1 MNDNSAAAATAASV
15 IGGMIIGYGIVLVAI
30 LAFTVWIYWRIFVKA
45 GYNGALALLNLVPGV
60 GPLVVMVIL
69 AFGRWPIEDELAA
82 LRASAH
88 RCQARCRRAPCRRAR
103 RSCRR
108 LSTQSR
114 ESQSFSNQPSTSPG
128 FEGNAAERFSAPP
141 LVTAMSSSMRTPMPR
156 KRSRNGCVVGLK
168 VESRLDGEHHA
179 LAQPPVAV
187 LFFACVRAVVNV
199 EAQHVADAVKRVAPV
214 RAAGPDRALRR
225 AKP

>member
-82 LRASAH
+82 LRAGA
-88 RCQARCRRAPCRRAR
+88 
-103 RSCRR
+103 
-108 LSTQSR
+108 
-114 ESQSFSNQPSTSPG
+114 
-128 FEGNAAERFSAPP
+128 
-141 LVTAMSSSMRTPMPR
+141 PMP
-156 KRSRNGCVVGLK
+156 GPM
-168 VESRLDGEHHA
+168 
-179 LAQPPVAV
+179 PPSAMPPGTSVM
-187 LFFACVRAVVNV
+187 
-199 EAQHVADAVKRVAPV
+199 PTS
-214 RAAGPDRALRR
+214 
-225 AKP
+225 